1 MTKEVLAE
9 AREISKMLVDVA
21 DLSKDIFANIAADL
35 EVPVQQARALCLL
48 ENPVS
53 MSELASRLGC
63 DKSYIT
69 PLADQM
75 EAGQLISRVP
85 GPDRRTKLLELSGK
99 GAVLRSNL
107 EKSVEKFT
115 PIMVNLNTQE
125 RQVFRQLLEKILS
138 AYND

>member
-1 MTKEVLAE
+1 MSAKALAE
-9 AREISKMLVDVA
+9 AREISKLLMDVA
-21 DLSKDIFANIAADL
+21 DLTKDIFSNIAADL

-48 ENPVS
+48 ESPVS
-53 MSELASRLGC
+53 MSELAAQLGC

-99 GAVLRSNL
+99 GRLLRKQL
-107 EKSVEKFT
+107 ERSVQNFS
-115 PIMVNLNTQE
+115 PMMVTLTQQE
-125 RQVFRQLLEKILS
+125 RQVFGQLLEKILS
-138 AYND
+138 AYNV